1 MEFSKTLQRRINKA
15 ILEDNPQGF
24 DKFWGYSIYD
34 KNLLRS
40 LYSTIDKAAVFRYIY
55 LTTEDLRFISEDII
69 AHVPTMEFTDTRYY
83 KAGNKKPTSAVGF
96 LKMLFYECRNWSY
109 ITPRGDRKAERD
121 FVLGRQYRSGIGYQN
136 AMSQENLDWM
146 EQSEKHCI
154 QTALH
159 ENGILLDDISRV
171 RELLSNDEK
180 HALDVIL
187 LNESKLS
194 RGQLKK
200 LLRYGQDKATRIKRN
215 IETAVLDCM
224 DTTV

>member
-1 MEFSKTLQRRINKA
+1 MKFNETLQRRINDA
-15 ILEDNPQGF
+15 ILEKNPTGF
-24 DKFWGYSIYD
+24 DNFWGYSIYD

-40 LYSTIDKAAVFRYIY
+40 LYSTIDKAAIFRYIY

-69 AHVPTMEFTDTRYY
+69 AHVMTMEFANTRYY

-136 AMSQENLDWM
+136 AISQENLDWI

-154 QTALH
+154 QTAIH

>member
-1 MEFSKTLQRRINKA
+1 MKFNKTLQRRIDKVL
-15 ILEDNPQGF
+15 LEKNPTGF

-40 LYSTIDKAAVFRYIY
+40 LYSTIDKAAIWRYIY

-69 AHVPTMEFTDTRYY
+69 AHVMTMEFTDTRYY

-96 LKMLFYECRNWSY
+96 LKMLFYECRNWYY
-109 ITPRGDRKAERD
+109 ITPRIDRKSERD
-121 FVLGRQYRSGIGYQN
+121 FVLGRQYRSGMGHQN
-136 AMSQENLDWM
+136 AISQENLDWI

-154 QTALH
+154 QTAIH

-180 HALDVIL
+180 HALDIVL
-187 LNESKLS
+187 LNESALS
-194 RGQLKK
+194 RGELKR
-200 LLRYGQDKATRIKRN
+200 LLNHGKAKAKRIKRN

>member
-1 MEFSKTLQRRINKA
+1 MKFSKTLQRRINNA
-15 ILEDNPQGF
+15 ILEKNPTGF
-24 DKFWGYSIYD
+24 DKFWGYSIYSKD
-34 KNLLRS
+34 LLRS

-69 AHVPTMEFTDTRYY
+69 AHVMTMEFTDTRYY

-109 ITPRGDRKAERD
+109 ITPRGDRKSERD
-121 FVLGRQYRSGIGYQN
+121 FVLGRQYRSGMGHQN
-136 AMSQENLDWM
+136 AMSQESLDWI

-154 QTALH
+154 QTAIH

-171 RELLSNDEK
+171 RELLSNDER
-180 HALDVIL
+180 HALDIIL

-194 RGQLKK
+194 RGQLNK

>member
-1 MEFSKTLQRRINKA
+1 
-15 ILEDNPQGF
+15 
-24 DKFWGYSIYD
+24 
-34 KNLLRS
+34 
-40 LYSTIDKAAVFRYIY
+40 
-55 LTTEDLRFISEDII
+55 
-69 AHVPTMEFTDTRYY
+69 MEFTDTRYY